1 MRYCDWDEVLDRDG
15 LLILT
20 EEALTPP
27 RRSRAPMRRL
37 AAAAACAGLVL
48 GLMNYRAVAAGVGE
62 LCRYF
67 AGIGATADDKAEL
80 WVLEEPVTW
89 TEGDWTYEADA
100 TLRSGVLELEL
111 TMSSRLPADQLP
123 SPVKLRLGLSADG
136 EPLHNAVHTITPY
149 SVADAGEGSGYP
161 RYRLEQDYQT
171 TASTRL
177 RCTMAAP
184 PPEDC
189 SLHVSGLGVQGGVF
203 SLRLVPAETPPTVQK
218 TWTLP
223 QGDMTIWVAE
233 DGSAISASF
242 DSTEWWGW
250 PFDIS
255 FIGASGERYPCHDI
269 TGAYELD
276 GTERFEAIKPE
287 GMEEPVDAV
296 CIGGVAVERIRM
308 PAAGPT
314 TCMKV
319 STGLSSCPEPRKNVP
334 GGNSLRGRFWI
345 RDRQGL
351 TGGVPWRPP
360 AVPRPA
366 AAWHTRRAGTGHA
379 PTVPFYSKSSGRC
392 TRRRRRPPRTGR
404 SPARAGRRPGR
415 GWAGEEGP
423 AGRAKAGPCRRRR
436 RG

>member
-1 MRYCDWDEVLDRDG
+1 MDGTRAEELVERYADAILRIGYTWLGDMDDAKDICQTVLIKLVEEGRRFPDLGQERAWVVRLSVNACKNWKKSAWFRRRAPLEEGLHLAAEVPEPEDG
-15 LLILT
+15 ALLAL
-20 EEALTPP
+20 EARRPAP
-27 RRSRAPMRRL
+27 RRQIPLRRV
-37 AAAAACAGLVL
+37 AALAACAGLVL

-123 SPVKLRLGLSADG
+123 SPVELRLGLSADG

-161 RYRLEQDYQT
+161 RYRLEQGYQT

-189 SLHVSGLGVQGGVF
+189 ALHVSGLGVQGGVF

-296 CIGGVAVERIRM
+296 CIGGVAVERIQD
-308 PAAGPT
+308 AG
-314 TCMKV
+314 
-319 STGLSSCPEPRKNVP
+319 
-334 GGNSLRGRFWI
+334 
-345 RDRQGL
+345 
-351 TGGVPWRPP
+351 
-360 AVPRPA
+360 
-366 AAWHTRRAGTGHA
+366 
-379 PTVPFYSKSSGRC
+379 
-392 TRRRRRPPRTGR
+392 
-404 SPARAGRRPGR
+404 
-415 GWAGEEGP
+415 
-423 AGRAKAGPCRRRR
+423 GRADHLYESLDWVIELP
-436 RG
+436 